1 MLDDRVYHIDYVP
14 ATPEPYYQSTGREL
28 QPRPVGEENGQ
39 VVYNYYPISA
49 VNYVRFFSFCIRNPH
64 FSFISPFFLLLF
76 RFTGTLH
83 NAHLH
88 KNVREVGFRGGKG
101 AIWA

>member
-1 MLDDRVYHIDYVP
+1 MYTQVLDDRVYHIDYVP

-49 VNYVRFFSFCIRNPH
+49 VNYVRFLIFIALKFYFTFEVASLAPAHFCTATLSFSL
-64 FSFISPFFLLLF
+64 FSARLNKML
-76 RFTGTLH
+76 
-83 NAHLH
+83 
-88 KNVREVGFRGGKG
+88 
-101 AIWA
+101 